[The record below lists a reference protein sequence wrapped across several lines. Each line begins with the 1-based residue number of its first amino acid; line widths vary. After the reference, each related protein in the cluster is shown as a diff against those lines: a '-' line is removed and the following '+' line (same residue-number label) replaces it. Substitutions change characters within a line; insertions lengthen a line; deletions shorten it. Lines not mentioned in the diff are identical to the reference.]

1 MDTLGLVTFLRT
13 NILDDTGGT
22 GVDWASITHNDES
35 SFQLRWTN
43 EELVDN
49 INEAILQVYRR
60 SNPIKDVIP
69 LNILANTDVYTLPNY
84 VTKIALVKREDG
96 KAIVEKE
103 VDEVWMLPYKAGALI
118 YYSSDYTT
126 NSFRIYP
133 TPKVDEVISLLIYR
147 DPLVKLSWSTPTVT
161 PELRSSY
168 HVPMLNYAAYLSYM
182 KDEANTSDPT
192 RAATFSNMFDKE
204 FPPTSVYSQIRKS
217 RTSNRPV
224 KYIGI

>member
-1 MDTLGLVTFLRT
+1 MNTLGLVTFLRT

-22 GVDWASITHNDES
+22 GVDWTTITKNDDS

-60 SNPIKDVIP
+60 SNPIKDIIT
-69 LNILANTDVYTLPNY
+69 LNVLSGVELYTLPSH
-84 VTKIALVKREDG
+84 VTKIALVKRSDG

-103 VDEVWMLPYKAGALI
+103 VDDIWMLPYKIGDLI

-126 NSFRIYP
+126 GSFRLYP
-133 TPKVDEVISLLIYR
+133 TPKVDEVISLLVYR
-147 DPLVKLSWSTPTVT
+147 DPMIKLSWSSPVVS
-161 PELRSSY
+161 PELRESY

-192 RAATFSNMFDKE
+192 RAASFSNIFDKE

-217 RTSNRPV
+217 RTSNRPI